1 MRGTAAERKL
11 DVPAERVSPSLRLL
25 ARSWREVQRRPLGAV
40 SLATVLLL
48 LTVSAAAPLIATHAP
63 TDIDV
68 YQKWRPPS
76 STHLL
81 GTDSLGRD
89 VWSRLVWGGRI
100 SLAVGFGAAFIG
112 TTVGALIGLIS
123 GFLLGRVD
131 LVVQRVVDGVQSIPA
146 LISALA
152 FVYALGPSWIT
163 LSLAIGVPILAI
175 AARVMRST
183 TVVLREEVYVE
194 AARAL
199 GGSDAYVVTR
209 HIAPNSVAPYM
220 VLLTA
225 HIAWAI
231 VIEASLGF
239 LGLGIPPPT
248 PTWGGML
255 VGAQKELLFAPWTV
269 IVPGTVITVAAL
281 AFNLAGDAIRDS
293 FDPRLQQ

>member
-1 MRGTAAERKL
+1 MPSERL
-11 DVPAERVSPSLRLL
+11 PASGGG
-25 ARSWREVQRRPLGAV
+25 ARAWRQIHRRPLGAV

-48 LTVSAAAPLIATHAP
+48 IAISAAAPVVATRAP
-63 TDIDV
+63 TDMDV

-89 VWSRLVWGGRI
+89 VWSRVVWGGRV

-112 TTVGALIGLIS
+112 TTIGALIGLAS

-131 LVVQRVVDGVQSIPA
+131 LIVQRVVDGVQSIPA

-152 FVYALGPSWIT
+152 FVYVLGPSVIT

-175 AARVMRST
+175 TARVMRST
-183 TVVLREEVYVE
+183 AVVLREEVYVE

-199 GGSDAYVVTR
+199 GASDAYVVSR
-209 HIAPNSVAPYM
+209 HIAPNSVAPYL
-220 VLLTA
+220 VLITA
-225 HIAWAI
+225 HIGWAI
-231 VIEASLGF
+231 VVEASLGF

-248 PTWGGML
+248 ATWGGML

-293 FDPRLQQ
+293 LDPRLQQ

>member
-1 MRGTAAERKL
+1 VSVAATERGL
-11 DVPAERVSPSLRLL
+11 DVRTARASGPL
-25 ARSWREVQRRPLGAV
+25 ASAWRRIQRRPLGAA
-40 SLATVLLL
+40 SLAVALLL
-48 LTVSAAAPLIATHAP
+48 IAISAAAPFIAVRAP
-63 TDIDV
+63 TDMDV

-89 VWSRLVWGGRI
+89 VWSRVVWGGRV

-112 TTVGALIGLIS
+112 TTIGALIGLAS

-131 LVVQRVVDGVQSIPA
+131 LIVQRVMDAIQSIPA
-146 LISALA
+146 LFSALA
-152 FVYALGPSWIT
+152 FVYVLGPSVIT

-183 TVVLREEVYVE
+183 AVVLREEVYVE

-199 GGSDAYVVTR
+199 GASDAYVVSR
-209 HIAPNSVAPYM
+209 HIAPNSVAPYL

-225 HIAWAI
+225 HIGWAI
-231 VIEASLGF
+231 VVEASLGF

-269 IVPGTVITVAAL
+269 IVPGTVITIAAL

-293 FDPRLQQ
+293 LDPRLQQ

>member
-1 MRGTAAERKL
+1 VSVAATERGL
-11 DVPAERVSPSLRLL
+11 DVRTARASGPL
-25 ARSWREVQRRPLGAV
+25 ASAWRRIQRRPLGAA
-40 SLATVLLL
+40 SLAIALLL
-48 LTVSAAAPLIATHAP
+48 IAISAAAPFIAVRAP
-63 TDIDV
+63 TDMDV

-89 VWSRLVWGGRI
+89 VWSRVVWGGRV

-112 TTVGALIGLIS
+112 TTIGALIGLAS

-131 LVVQRVVDGVQSIPA
+131 LIVQRVMDAIQSIPA
-146 LISALA
+146 LFSALA
-152 FVYALGPSWIT
+152 FVYVLGPSVIT

-183 TVVLREEVYVE
+183 AVVLREEVYVE

-199 GGSDAYVVTR
+199 GASDAYVVSR
-209 HIAPNSVAPYM
+209 HIAPNSVAPYL

-225 HIAWAI
+225 HIGWAI
-231 VIEASLGF
+231 VVEASLGF

-269 IVPGTVITVAAL
+269 IVPGTVITIAAL

-293 FDPRLQQ
+293 LDPRLQQ

>member
-1 MRGTAAERKL
+1 VSVAATDRGL
-11 DVPAERVSPSLRLL
+11 DVRAGRLPASGRL
-25 ARSWREVQRRPLGAV
+25 ARAWRQLHRRPLGAA

-48 LTVSAAAPLIATHAP
+48 IAISAAAPFVATRAP
-63 TDIDV
+63 ADMDV
-68 YQKWRPPS
+68 YQKWRAPS

-89 VWSRLVWGGRI
+89 VWSRVVWGGRV
-100 SLAVGFGAAFIG
+100 SLAVGFGAAVVG
-112 TTVGALIGLIS
+112 TTIGALIGLAS

-131 LVVQRVVDGVQSIPA
+131 LIVQRVVDGVQSIPA

-152 FVYALGPSWIT
+152 FVYVLGPSVIT

-183 TVVLREEVYVE
+183 AVVLREEVYVE

-199 GGSDAYVVTR
+199 GGSSAYVISR
-209 HIAPNSVAPYM
+209 HIAPNSVAPYL

-225 HIAWAI
+225 HIGWAI
-231 VIEASLGF
+231 VVEASLGF

-269 IVPGTVITVAAL
+269 IAPGTVITVAAL

-293 FDPRLQQ
+293 LDPRLQE